1 MTMQIDT
8 TRTATRWE
16 LDPAQSAVDFE
27 ARHGWGLLRARG
39 RFSRFAGS
47 YTVDGDDRAIELT
60 IDAASVDTGN
70 PKRDHHLRTADY
82 FAVDVHPQARFTS
95 TDITESAP
103 GVLHVAGRLEAAG
116 TSVRLAFA
124 ASIRQVGDALE
135 IEATTTVD
143 HHLFGMARSP
153 LGILRPPIALHVRAE
168 LHPTSDTTTE
178 EQS

>member
-153 LGILRPPIALHVRAE
+153 LGILRPPITLHVRAE
-168 LHPTSDTTTE
+168 LHPTSDTTMET
-178 EQS
+178 QS